1 MLGYD
6 FHRQKPLLNYIVDF
20 YCPALQLVIEID
32 GITHDEKIEKDVI
45 RQTEIEK
52 HGVTLLRFWD
62 KEVRTNIE
70 GVLIKIQEWIQQQ
83 SQSVPS

>member
-45 RQTEIEK
+45 RQRDIEK
-52 HGVTLLRFWD
+52 YGVSFLRFWD
-62 KEVRTNIE
+62 KDVRTNIE
-70 GVLIKIQEWIQQQ
+70 GVIMKIQEWIEQYR
-83 SQSVPS
+83 QSVPS